1 MVPFLQWAVGAIVW
15 TLANAVYVDMRRKGV
30 RGFGRFAAFW
40 VGFPVSFLWMALV
53 KEGRPLPIAPS
64 GDYAADDLV
73 DDADELLLEV
83 RRDREA
89 RRLGGRSD
97 DARTADH

>member
-1 MVPFLQWAVGAIVW
+1 MTSFLQAAVGAIVW
-15 TLANAVYVDMRRKGV
+15 SLAVAVYTNMRRAGK

-53 KEGRPLPIAPS
+53 KEGRPLPIEN
-64 GDYAADDLV
+64 DRD